1 MLFDLIGEEDVDLLR
16 GTGTNRA
23 AVPEHRTV
31 ARLVLIGVALAVVA
45 GAFAYLGAWLT
56 PNNLTPARFT
66 DALPE
71 APFMTGWGPK
81 ILVVCC
87 PRQENT
93 PRGYTRAPS
102 PAPSGRDGL
111 QAYRHGSRVHE

>member
-1 MLFDLIGEEDVDLLR
+1 MSTYFEAPVQTERRSLSI
-16 GTGTNRA
+16 A
-23 AVPEHRTV
+23 STV